1 MRHEA
6 ISSSSFSIL
15 SPIPSPIPSPILSPI
30 HSPITF
36 LYLSC
41 IDQGMMPAALKAP
54 ASLSAFSE
62 KGNL

>member
-1 MRHEA
+1 MEGSEMSHEA

-15 SPIPSPIPSPILSPI
+15 SPILSPIP
-30 HSPITF
+30 SPITF

-41 IDQGMMPAALKAP
+41 LDLGMMPAALKAP

>member
-6 ISSSSFSIL
+6 ISSSSFSI
-15 SPIPSPIPSPILSPI
+15 PSPIL
-30 HSPITF
+30 SPITF

-41 IDQGMMPAALKAP
+41 IDLGMMPAALKDL
-54 ASLSAFSE
+54 ASLSSFSE